1 MGTRSDRK
9 VERLLRGI
17 LFLRSLLK
25 KGIHLSH
32 GSSPTKMIKME
43 QKEIPIIGGV
53 AITATAVAA
62 TVADKFLNVFG
73 INPDGKWWWER
84 LGTPAKGK
92 FTVEDGHEVYV
103 RPEFPAAIKPEKKRY
118 RVTVRNVPAP
128 SAGSHV
134 VFPSE
139 SDHRP
144 PPTPRM
150 EYIPPY
156 PVDDI
161 HV

>member
-1 MGTRSDRK
+1 MGQ
-9 VERLLRGI
+9 E
-17 LFLRSLLK
+17 
-25 KGIHLSH
+25 
-32 GSSPTKMIKME
+32 
-43 QKEIPIIGGV
+43 EIPIIGPIIGGG
-53 AITATAVAA
+53 AITVVAVAA

-118 RVTVRNVPAP
+118 TVKEERRVLSVNSSRVYP
-128 SAGSHV
+128 
-134 VFPSE
+134 
-139 SDHRP
+139 RP
-144 PPTPRM
+144 TQKTQGEPPKVWPRGGYPRVQYT
-150 EYIPPY
+150 EPY